1 MNSIH
6 SSPSKQLYLSPNARG
21 RRPITVGVGY
31 SWRGKVQNDL
41 RWKALRKFLNA
52 VGEQARKR
60 AVREL
65 NKGGASNLRLPRIR
79 RLRATVGEPS
89 WVSIKTAI
97 SKCDILVFDI
107 TPTKR
112 ISLAASANRRVGQK
126 ITSSNVWL
134 ELGYALGQKK
144 RVFVVHSK
152 AGGHKDLPSDLHGQ
166 IIGHV
171 PDDGRQVDISLR
183 NKLMNVL
190 AKLLVAEETIGLP

>member
-1 MNSIH
+1 MSDVH
-6 SSPSKQLYLSPNARG
+6 SSPPKPLYLSPSARG

-41 RWKALRKFLNA
+41 RWKALSKFLNA

-65 NKGGASNLRLPRIR
+65 NKGGASNLPLPRIR
-79 RLRATVGEPS
+79 RLRASVGELS
-89 WVSIKTAI
+89 WAGIQTAI

-112 ISLAASANRRVGQK
+112 ISPSARANRRVRQT

-152 AGGHKDLPSDLHGQ
+152 AGGLGKLPADHHTAVS
-166 IIGHV
+166 
-171 PDDGRQVDISLR
+171 
-183 NKLMNVL
+183 N
-190 AKLLVAEETIGLP
+190 